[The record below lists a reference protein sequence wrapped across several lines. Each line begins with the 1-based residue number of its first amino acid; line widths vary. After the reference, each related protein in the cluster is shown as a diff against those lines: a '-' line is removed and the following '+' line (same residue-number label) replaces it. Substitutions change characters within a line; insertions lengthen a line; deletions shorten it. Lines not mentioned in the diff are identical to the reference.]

1 MDYLRKAVTKSVTCL
16 QTLLLIGMFG
26 CGDSV
31 NTMAVSDQ
39 KSDEVG
45 AIVSADSEPR
55 SDEDDLTN
63 AMAQAAAA
71 IDYESAEDIGLM
83 ARFHFATH
91 TKDFDMARE
100 FYRKLGYTTGV
111 GGFPLTNTH
120 QMARALGMFDVCQYE
135 LAKGEV
141 ISLPASPHS
150 ANIDLLQFKTP
161 FNPDPPYELPNH
173 LGMAYAALLTSD
185 LDSDVAY
192 LESQGVDF
200 LSAPFGEGGS
210 RYAFFRDPEG
220 VFYKLSE
227 NAAPL
232 SDQSR
237 QMHLTS
243 MPYIGIN
250 VSDLE
255 KSLEFYR
262 KFGYTEVTP
271 LEQTSGDIEEA
282 AAWGLPA
289 PFRFQGA
296 DISIARGDKHVLRL
310 IQWLEPVN
318 LEPPYPPPINHIG
331 INRIALMVP
340 EIERA
345 VDILRAQGVPFLSEV
360 APCCSGTGEDESA
373 IVHAIDPDGV
383 FLELVGGITKREPLP
398 HPTHCPPMEIKMP
411 PLAG

>member
-150 ANIDLLQFKTP
+150 ANID
-161 FNPDPPYELPNH
+161 
-173 LGMAYAALLTSD
+173 
-185 LDSDVAY
+185 
-192 LESQGVDF
+192 
-200 LSAPFGEGGS
+200 
-210 RYAFFRDPEG
+210 
-220 VFYKLSE
+220 
-227 NAAPL
+227 
-232 SDQSR
+232 
-237 QMHLTS
+237 
-243 MPYIGIN
+243 
-250 VSDLE
+250 
-255 KSLEFYR
+255 
-262 KFGYTEVTP
+262 
-271 LEQTSGDIEEA
+271 
-282 AAWGLPA
+282 
-289 PFRFQGA
+289 
-296 DISIARGDKHVLRL
+296 
-310 IQWLEPVN
+310 
-318 LEPPYPPPINHIG
+318 
-331 INRIALMVP
+331 
-340 EIERA
+340 
-345 VDILRAQGVPFLSEV
+345 PFLSNER
-360 APCCSGTGEDESA
+360 GY
-373 IVHAIDPDGV
+373 
-383 FLELVGGITKREPLP
+383 
-398 HPTHCPPMEIKMP
+398 
-411 PLAG
+411 AGSRCT